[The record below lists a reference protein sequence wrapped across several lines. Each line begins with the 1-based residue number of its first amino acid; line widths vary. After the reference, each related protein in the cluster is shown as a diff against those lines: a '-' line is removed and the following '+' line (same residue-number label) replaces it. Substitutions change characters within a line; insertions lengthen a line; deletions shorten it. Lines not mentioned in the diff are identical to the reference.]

1 MLIKGGDALE
11 RAHKVNCVVFDKTGT
26 LTVGRPVVTGRMM
39 ASGSALEHILS
50 LMAVLELECSHP
62 LADALLAHAAEAL
75 VPGSAG
81 VKPARQALQEHLGVQ
96 ASNVQTAHGMGISAE
111 VKISGHQSEKIVSR
125 VGTAASVAVGNRAMM
140 AELQISIP
148 KEVEAYMGKVEA
160 NAQTAVVC
168 AVDGAVKAVFAISG
182 E

>member
-1 MLIKGGDALE
+1 
-11 RAHKVNCVVFDKTGT
+11 
-26 LTVGRPVVTGRMM
+26 
-39 ASGSALEHILS
+39 
-50 LMAVLELECSHP
+50 
-62 LADALLAHAAEAL
+62 
-75 VPGSAG
+75 
-81 VKPARQALQEHLGVQ
+81 
-96 ASNVQTAHGMGISAE
+96 
-111 VKISGHQSEKIVSR
+111 